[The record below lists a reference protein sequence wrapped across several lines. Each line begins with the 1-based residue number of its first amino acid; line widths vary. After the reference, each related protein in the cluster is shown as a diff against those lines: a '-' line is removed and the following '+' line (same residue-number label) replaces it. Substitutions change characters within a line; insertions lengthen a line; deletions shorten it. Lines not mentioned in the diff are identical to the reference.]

1 MKNNKLSFC
10 VSLTTIPPR
19 AGKIKKTLDSIYN
32 QTRKANKIFLNI
44 PSVFKRFP
52 EESCDISCIT
62 NLYKNLE
69 IVSCEDF
76 GPGTKLLGSIDK
88 LKNYDYVV
96 LVDDD
101 HIYNKEMLDFFY
113 QKAILSLERS
123 YSFCVSQIEDCK
135 VGQGADGFLIN
146 SNFLKNIFDFFQ
158 NQIKNNQK
166 LFYNDDLWIS
176 IFLNKILKID
186 IENISYLLKKSFF
199 KKNKSIYKKHTTIES
214 LIEVYSKNRKSAR
227 KLRFEEN
234 CKEYLL
240 LKNKTKDFTVFEK
253 N

>member
-1 MKNNKLSFC
+1 MSSKLNFC

-19 AGKIKKTLDSIYN
+19 VKMIKKTLDSLEA
-32 QTRKANKIFLNI
+32 QTRQPNKIFLNI
-44 PSVFKRFP
+44 PNYFQRYP
-52 EESCDISCIT
+52 EQSCNISHIK

-69 IVSCEDF
+69 IITCEDF
-76 GPGTKLLGSIDK
+76 GPGTKLLGSLDQ
-88 LKNYDYVV
+88 LSNFDYVV

-101 HIYNKEMLDFFY
+101 HIYNKQMLDFFY
-113 QKAILSLERS
+113 QKAFFSLEKS

-146 SNFLKNIFDFFQ
+146 TSFLKEILNFFEG
-158 NQIKNNQK
+158 QIKNNK
-166 LFYNDDLWIS
+166 RLFYNDDLWIS
-176 IFLNKILKID
+176 IFLNKVLKVD

-214 LIEVYSKNRKSAR
+214 LIEVYSENRKNAR

-234 CKEYLL
+234 CREYLL
-240 LKNKTKDFTVFEK
+240 IKNKTKNFTDLL
-253 N
+253 

>member
-1 MKNNKLSFC
+1 MKNNTLSFC

-19 AGKIKKTLDSIYN
+19 AEMIKKTLDSIDN

-44 PSVFKRFP
+44 PRVFKRFP
-52 EESCDISCIT
+52 EESCDISYIT

-69 IVSCEDF
+69 IVNCEDF

-88 LKNYDYVV
+88 LKNYDYVI

-146 SNFLKNIFDFFQ
+146 SNFLENIFDFFQ

-176 IFLNKILKID
+176 IFLNKVLKID

-214 LIEVYSKNRKSAR
+214 LIEVYSQNRKSAR

-234 CKEYLL
+234 CQEYLL
-240 LKNKTKDFTVFEK
+240 LKNKTKDFTDFEK

>member
-1 MKNNKLSFC
+1 MNNKLSFC

-19 AGKIKKTLDSIYN
+19 VGMIKKTLDSLEA

-52 EESCDISCIT
+52 EKSCDISQIAH
-62 NLYKNLE
+62 LYENLE
-69 IVSCEDF
+69 IVKCEDF

-88 LKNYDYVV
+88 LDNYDYVV

-101 HIYNKEMLDFFY
+101 HIYNREMLDFFY
-113 QKAILSLERS
+113 QKAIFSLEKS
-123 YSFCVSQIEDCK
+123 YSFCVLQIEDCK

-146 SNFLKNIFDFFQ
+146 SDFLNNILNFFES
-158 NQIKNNQK
+158 QIRNNQR

-240 LKNKTKDFTVFEK
+240 LKNKTKNFTYL
-253 N
+253 

>member
-1 MKNNKLSFC
+1 
-10 VSLTTIPPR
+10 
-19 AGKIKKTLDSIYN
+19 
-32 QTRKANKIFLNI
+32 
-44 PSVFKRFP
+44 
-52 EESCDISCIT
+52 
-62 NLYKNLE
+62 
-69 IVSCEDF
+69 
-76 GPGTKLLGSIDK
+76 
-88 LKNYDYVV
+88 
-96 LVDDD
+96 
-101 HIYNKEMLDFFY
+101 MLDFFY

-176 IFLNKILKID
+176 IFLNKVLKID

-240 LKNKTKDFTVFEK
+240 LKNKTKDFTDFEK

>member
-19 AGKIKKTLDSIYN
+19 AGKIKKTLDSIDN